1 MRRWRWAL
9 SAVVV
14 VLLLLAARHIDWH
27 ASVSV
32 MRRASLATLAAAVLA
47 NGISLALRGV
57 RWWIFLRG
65 VGVQSLTLATRGAIV
80 GSGFNNLLV
89 ANGGGA
95 ARGLL
100 GRPRP
105 RRSSPQT

>member
-9 SAVVV
+9 SAVVG
-14 VLLLLAARHIDWH
+14 LLLVCAAWHIDWH
-27 ASVSV
+27 AAVSV

-89 ANGGGA
+89 ANGGGGA
-95 ARGLL
+95 ARAASPPPSCGS
-100 GRPRP
+100 
-105 RRSSPQT
+105 RSAA